1 MNKKI
6 IIPLALAPLAAPAL
20 QAQHQQPNGRT
31 DTRPNII
38 LFMVDDMGWQDTSLP
53 FWTQKTH
60 YNEVYE
66 TPNMERLAKQGMM
79 FTQAYASS
87 ISSPTRCSLIT
98 GTNAARHRVTNWT
111 YPKGQ

>member
-38 LFMVDDMGWQDTSLP
+38 LFRRHGLARYIPAFLDPKDTLQRGIRNS
-53 FWTQKTH
+53 
-60 YNEVYE
+60 
-66 TPNMERLAKQGMM
+66 
-79 FTQAYASS
+79 
-87 ISSPTRCSLIT
+87 
-98 GTNAARHRVTNWT
+98 
-111 YPKGQ
+111 

>member
-53 FWTQKTH
+53 SGPKRHTTTRYTKLLIWSAL
-60 YNEVYE
+60 
-66 TPNMERLAKQGMM
+66 PNK
-79 FTQAYASS
+79 
-87 ISSPTRCSLIT
+87 
-98 GTNAARHRVTNWT
+98 V
-111 YPKGQ
+111 

>member
-38 LFMVDDMGWQDTSLP
+38 LFMVDDMGWPDRKS
-53 FWTQKTH
+53 
-60 YNEVYE
+60 V
-66 TPNMERLAKQGMM
+66 
-79 FTQAYASS
+79 
-87 ISSPTRCSLIT
+87 
-98 GTNAARHRVTNWT
+98 V
-111 YPKGQ
+111 

>member
-38 LFMVDDMGWQDTSLP
+38 LFMSSTMKRDFFLL
-53 FWTQKTH
+53 WTVEAFGR
-60 YNEVYE
+60 YSFLSVG
-66 TPNMERLAKQGMM
+66 R
-79 FTQAYASS
+79 
-87 ISSPTRCSLIT
+87 RCS
-98 GTNAARHRVTNWT
+98 AA
-111 YPKGQ
+111 

>member
-79 FTQAYASS
+79 LPKPMPAASVR
-87 ISSPTRCSLIT
+87 PPVV
-98 GTNAARHRVTNWT
+98 A
-111 YPKGQ
+111 

>member
-38 LFMVDDMGWQDTSLP
+38 LFMVDDMGLARYIPAFLDPKDTLQRGIRNS
-53 FWTQKTH
+53 
-60 YNEVYE
+60 
-66 TPNMERLAKQGMM
+66 
-79 FTQAYASS
+79 
-87 ISSPTRCSLIT
+87 
-98 GTNAARHRVTNWT
+98 
-111 YPKGQ
+111 

>member
-53 FWTQKTH
+53 FWTCLLYTS
-60 YNEVYE
+60 
-66 TPNMERLAKQGMM
+66 PSPRDGLLSRMP
-79 FTQAYASS
+79 SS
-87 ISSPTRCSLIT
+87 
-98 GTNAARHRVTNWT
+98 A
-111 YPKGQ
+111 

>member
-38 LFMVDDMGWQDTSLP
+38 LFMEIGRAHV
-53 FWTQKTH
+53 
-60 YNEVYE
+60 
-66 TPNMERLAKQGMM
+66 
-79 FTQAYASS
+79 
-87 ISSPTRCSLIT
+87 
-98 GTNAARHRVTNWT
+98 
-111 YPKGQ
+111 

>member
-1 MNKKI
+1 MNKKL
-6 IIPLALAPLAAPAL
+6 IIPFALAPLAAPAL
-20 QAQHQQPNGRT
+20 QAQSQQSDGRM

-53 FWTQKTH
+53 FWIQKTH

-66 TPNMERLAKQGMM
+66 TPNMERLAKQGVM

-87 ISSPTRCSLIT
+87 ISSPTRCS
-98 GTNAARHRVTNWT
+98 
-111 YPKGQ
+111 

>member
-6 IIPLALAPLAAPAL
+6 IIPFALAPLAAPAL

-53 FWTQKTH
+53 F
-60 YNEVYE
+60 
-66 TPNMERLAKQGMM
+66 
-79 FTQAYASS
+79 
-87 ISSPTRCSLIT
+87 
-98 GTNAARHRVTNWT
+98 
-111 YPKGQ
+111 

>member
-38 LFMVDDMGWQDTSLP
+38 LFMVDDMGWQGDCKIR
-53 FWTQKTH
+53 W
-60 YNEVYE
+60 
-66 TPNMERLAKQGMM
+66 
-79 FTQAYASS
+79 SS
-87 ISSPTRCSLIT
+87 STCR
-98 GTNAARHRVTNWT
+98 
-111 YPKGQ
+111 